1 MQMKNFY
8 KKLVLCVVVAAVGT
22 TSLVGCGK
30 KPTTQTA
37 PGAEKA
43 VPQTNLYVP
52 KFDEDKNLMIFADCP
67 ISPSEI
73 NLKDYIAAGFTYYT
87 MTEDTYP
94 LTNADRKLG
103 TADDGVINPLYT
115 DVLERCDDLGLK
127 VIIRNCWNDPY
138 YFVNTS
144 DETRHFEPPFDYVS
158 YNIPIRNITTELTK
172 YKAVAGYYLTDEP
185 SWNRIEDHTP
195 QVEWYNKYGGN
206 TLFHLNLL
214 QSYGSF
220 MFEGHSFE
228 EYVDHYCDVILK
240 NVNGPKT
247 LSTDYYPLEQIGDTK
262 EPYIKDGFLSDY
274 IILAEKVKEMNE
286 QVTDEND
293 KVRLNL
299 YIQAY
304 KSNDKRE
311 LSSVADV
318 RFLVNSAMT
327 FGAKSLNYYLYTGLF
342 NGDGLVDKSNKKNP
356 LYYWSQQANDEV
368 HNLADAILNFDWVGT
383 KVYTGQQLPD
393 ETNALAF
400 EKIAEKTASSFEFI
414 SDITCRLDTVVSE
427 MKDKD
432 DNKAYIVLNY
442 SEPSLGLTDMVNVY
456 FDKQVNKAVIYI
468 NGERTVVNVKE
479 NAMQLKLGPGE
490 AAFVYPVYDAE

>member
-1 MQMKNFY
+1 MKNFY

-247 LSTDYYPLEQIGDTK
+247 LSTDYYPLEQTGDTK

-304 KSNDKRE
+304 KSNDKGEMLVTQAEYHDTTCEGVLPLDDDVVLHVAPATQNPVPE
-311 LSSVADV
+311 LTEAFIVPKGTMVKLNVGVWHLA
-318 RFLVNSAMT
+318 AM
-327 FGAKSLNYYLYTGLF
+327 
-342 NGDGLVDKSNKKNP
+342 P
-356 LYYWSQQANDEV
+356 I
-368 HNLADAILNFDWVGT
+368 H
-383 KVYTGQQLPD
+383 
-393 ETNALAF
+393 
-400 EKIAEKTASSFEFI
+400 
-414 SDITCRLDTVVSE
+414 LDTAHVMITLPERIYKTDCVVVDYKPE
-427 MKDKD
+427 Q
-432 DNKAYIVLNY
+432 Y
-442 SEPSLGLTDMVNVY
+442 
-456 FDKQVNKAVIYI
+456 
-468 NGERTVVNVKE
+468 VKIE
-479 NAMQLKLGPGE
+479 L
-490 AAFVYPVYDAE
+490 